1 MSDPIKMLIASTILL
16 GIPWLVRA
24 VDGHFFG
31 DRLGKLSAAAVSAV
45 MVFALGMCMV
55 LGYEL
60 VLDARL
66 ASFDL
71 NGDGVFSGREITPGQ
86 IKAMDAVVH
95 DTGRTLAPL
104 WGAILCFVYW
114 IVLCVLWVVAA
125 KLKKLLRSRRPHPP
139 E

>member
-45 MVFALGMCMV
+45 MVFALGMCMLLV
-55 LGYEL
+55 SEP

-71 NGDGVFSGREITPGQ
+71 NGDGVFSGREITPL
-86 IKAMDAVVH
+86 
-95 DTGRTLAPL
+95 R
-104 WGAILCFVYW
+104 GALLCFVYW

>member
-1 MSDPIKMLIASTILL
+1 MSDPIKMLISATILV

-24 VDGHFFG
+24 VDGHCFG
-31 DRLGKLSAAAVSAV
+31 DRLGKLSAAAVSSV
-45 MVFALGMCMV
+45 ILFALLMCMV
-55 LGYEL
+55 LGSEL

-71 NGDGVFSGREITPGQ
+71 DGDGIFSGREITPAQ

-104 WGAILCFVYW
+104 WGALFCFVYW
-114 IVLCVLWVVAA
+114 IVLYLLWVVAA
-125 KLKKLLRSRRPHPP
+125 KLKKFLRSERPRPP